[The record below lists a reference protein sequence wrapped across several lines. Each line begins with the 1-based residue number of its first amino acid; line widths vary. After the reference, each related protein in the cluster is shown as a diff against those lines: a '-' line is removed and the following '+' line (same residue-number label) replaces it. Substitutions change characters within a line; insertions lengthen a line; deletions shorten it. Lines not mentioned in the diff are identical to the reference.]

1 MQQGHKKLSVLPSGD
16 VGDVKLF
23 IRQHSLWW
31 KAAVTLW
38 SFDVKDQ
45 HQLATTGISVI
56 ASGESQDSIVLPAQ
70 MKNISIAQDQENA
83 STRT

>member
-16 VGDVKLF
+16 VGDVKLLYDNTH
-23 IRQHSLWW
+23 IGEKPWW

-56 ASGESQDSIVLPAQ
+56 ASGESHQFLSDPGIPGPIYGSDCL
-70 MKNISIAQDQENA
+70 
-83 STRT
+83 